1 MSQMIRKQIYITREL
16 EQYINVLAQKQD
28 KPEAE
33 VIRELLQQGIS
44 RREPVSTGEAL
55 RGLAALGE
63 RLGMS
68 GPPDLSERHD
78 DYLYGESK

>member
-1 MSQMIRKQIYITREL
+1 M
-16 EQYINVLAQKQD
+16 LAQKQD

-63 RLGMS
+63 RLGLS

-78 DYLYGESK
+78 DYLYGESE